1 MRENERTIN
10 PITAGN
16 VSKDA
21 LELYRSATH
30 KLPERMLAW
39 QLHSAGMENFGR
51 DGKPEEV
58 SLPKHADDELL
69 ARVDAV
75 GVCFSDVKIISLG
88 GKHPRLYGRDL
99 SKEPI
104 IPGHEV
110 SLTIV
115 SVGEKLRD
123 RFKVG
128 ERYIV
133 QADIYYKGVG
143 LAYGYMLPGGY
154 EQYCIIGKEILYG
167 DDGCYLIPVK
177 DDCGYAEAALA
188 EPWACVEAS
197 YSIEFRKLMK
207 PSGVCWFIGV
217 DGARFDEYEL
227 SRGIERD
234 EHPKKV
240 VATGLHGTIRLLI
253 KERCKALGIPF
264 IETAKFEEINFDEL
278 IQTETGGEGF
288 DDIIVLGNSA
298 KVISKAFECLARKG
312 MLNIVADEP
321 ADEPAVIDV
330 GRIHYDGVLIVGT
343 KSRDISDGYVTG
355 RRKSE
360 PKGGGAMY
368 IIGVG
373 GPMGQMHLLRAI
385 DSKEPPR
392 LIVATDV
399 DDSRLEYCRER
410 YMERAKRA
418 SIELLLL
425 NPKKLGEQFDEELR
439 KAVGED
445 GFDDIIL
452 LAPFPKLIEDVQ
464 RWLGDN
470 GFMNL
475 FAGLPKGTNVRID
488 VSGVYM
494 HGHRYVGS
502 SGSSIADLVIALSKT
517 ESGEIRPNLSVA
529 AIGGIRAVWQAVK
542 AAEEGRFPGKI
553 VIFPHI
559 DIDLIPISRLSEHIP
574 EVASKLSPDGSWTK
588 EAEDELLKRSLKLEP
603 ADDHELKTR
612 GQFASHQMLPLKRL
626 KDKVAIV
633 TGAGQGL
640 GEAIA
645 KRLAQE
651 GAHVVVADIN
661 PVGAIAVAEA
671 IKKRYGVKALGLK
684 VDVTKESEVEEMV
697 KRTVEEFGRIDI
709 LVANAGI
716 LISGAIT
723 EFDVGAW
730 KRVIDVNLIG
740 YMICAKHVAKVMIE
754 QRNGVI
760 IQINSKS
767 GKKGSYRNSAYASS
781 KFGGIGLTQSLALE
795 LAPYGIRV
803 NAVCP
808 GNLLD
813 SPLWVRSLY
822 EQYSKRWGISP
833 EEVRRRYEE
842 QVPLK
847 RGCTYDD
854 VCNTVVF
861 LASEESSYITGE
873 ALNVD
878 GGQEMGR

>member
-1 MRENERTIN
+1 MRRRKHDANSKVANEM
-10 PITAGN
+10 
-16 VSKDA
+16 
-21 LELYRSATH
+21 LELYRSAKH
-30 KLPERMLAW
+30 KLPEKMLAW
-39 QLHSAGMENFGR
+39 RLHAAGMENFGR
-51 DGKPEEV
+51 NGEPEELP
-58 SLPKHADDELL
+58 LPKHADNELL
-69 ARVDAV
+69 ARIDAV
-75 GVCFSDVKIISLG
+75 GVCFSDVKIIDLG
-88 GKHPRLYGRDL
+88 GAHPRLYGRDL

-154 EQYCIIGKEILYG
+154 EQYCVIGKEMLYG
-167 DDGCYLIPVK
+167 DDGCYLIPVR
-177 DDCGYAEAALA
+177 DDCGYAEAALT

-197 YSIEFRKLMK
+197 YSIAIRDGIKAG
-207 PSGVCWFIGV
+207 GVCWFIGV

-227 SRGIERD
+227 SRGIERSR
-234 EHPKKV
+234 HPRKV
-240 VATGLHGTIRLLI
+240 IATGLSGLIRSLLR
-253 KERCKALGIPF
+253 ERCRALEIPF
-264 IETAKFEEINFDEL
+264 VETARLNELDIDEL
-278 IQTETGGEGF
+278 VQRETDGKGF

-298 KVISKAFECLARKG
+298 EAVSKVFGKLARG
-312 MLNIVADEP
+312 GILNIVANAPMDE
-321 ADEPAVIDV
+321 AAMIDV

-343 KSRDISDGYVTG
+343 TSNDISDGYISG

-399 DDSRLEYCRER
+399 DDSRLAYCRER
-410 YMERAKRA
+410 YESKAKEA
-418 SIELLLL
+418 GIEIILL
-425 NPKKLGEQFDEELR
+425 NPSKLGDELEGELY
-439 KAVGED
+439 KAVGD
-445 GFDDIIL
+445 GGFDDIIL
-452 LAPFPKLIEDVQ
+452 LAPVPKLIEDAQ
-464 RWLGDN
+464 KWLGEN
-470 GFMNL
+470 GVMNL
-475 FAGLPKGTNVRID
+475 FAGLPRGTNVRID

-494 HGHRYVGS
+494 RGQRYVGS
-502 SGSSIADLVIALSKT
+502 SGSSIADLVMALSKT
-517 ESGEIRPNLSVA
+517 EGGELRPNLSVA
-529 AIGGIRAVWQAVK
+529 AIGGIKAVWEAVK
-542 AAEEGRFPGKI
+542 AAKEGRFPGKI

-559 DIDLIPISRLSEHIP
+559 DIPLIPLIELNARLP
-574 EVASKLSPDGSWTK
+574 EVASKLSEDGSWTK
-588 EAEDELLKRSLKLEP
+588 EAEEELLRRFLNLEP
-603 ADDHELKTR
+603 ADDAELVAR
-612 GQFASHQMLPLKRL
+612 GPFVIRDDGAAKRL

-645 KRLAQE
+645 MRLAKE
-651 GAHVVVADIN
+651 GAHVVIADIN
-661 PVGAIAVAEA
+661 PIGATAVAEA
-671 IKKRYGVKALGLK
+671 VKKRYGVRALGLK
-684 VDVTKESEVEEMV
+684 VDVTNEDEVEFMV
-697 KRTVEEFGRIDI
+697 KRTLEEFGRIDI

-723 EFDVGAW
+723 EFDVEAW
-730 KRVIDVNLIG
+730 RRVIDVNLVG

-754 QRNGVI
+754 QRSGVI

-795 LAPYGIRV
+795 LAPYGVRV
-803 NAVCP
+803 NAICP

-822 EQYSKRWGISP
+822 EQYSKRWGITP
-833 EEVRRRYEE
+833 EEVRRKYEE

-854 VCNTVVF
+854 VCNAVVF
-861 LASEESSYITGE
+861 LASDESSYITGE

>member
-1 MRENERTIN
+1 MLSAEEK
-10 PITAGN
+10 GK
-16 VSKDA
+16 VLKDV
-21 LELYRSATH
+21 LEIYRSAKH
-30 KLPERMLAW
+30 KLPQKMLAW
-39 QLHSAGMENFGR
+39 LLHGPGMENFGK
-51 DGKPEEV
+51 DKLPEEIP
-58 SLPKHADDELL
+58 LPKHADNELL

-75 GVCFSDVKIISLG
+75 GVCFSDVKIINLG

-104 IPGHEV
+104 TPGHEV

-143 LAYGYMLPGGY
+143 LAYGYVLPGGY
-154 EQYCIIGKEILYG
+154 EQYCVIGKEILYG

-177 DDCGYAEAALA
+177 DECGYAEAALT

-197 YSIEFRKLMK
+197 YSIK
-207 PSGVCWFIGV
+207 PRDGIKEDGICWFIGTSN
-217 DGARFDEYEL
+217 AKFDQYEL
-227 SRGIERD
+227 SEGIERNR
-234 EHPKKV
+234 HPKKI
-240 VATGLHGTIRLLI
+240 VATGLQGRIKLLI
-253 KERCKALGIPF
+253 RERAKALGIPF
-264 IETAKFEEINFDEL
+264 VETDALEKIDVDEL
-278 IQTETGGEGF
+278 VSRETDGKGF
-288 DDIIVLGNSA
+288 DDVIVLGSGSA
-298 KVISKAFECLARKG
+298 EAISKAFSCLAKNG
-312 MLNIVADEP
+312 VLNIVASEPMNEP
-321 ADEPAVIDV
+321 AEIDV
-330 GRIHYDGVLIVGT
+330 GRIHYDGILMVGT
-343 KSRDISDGYVTG
+343 KSLDISNGYISVRG
-355 RRKSE
+355 SE

-373 GPMGQMHLLRAI
+373 GPMGQMHLLRAL

-399 DDSRLEYCRER
+399 DSSRLSYCRER
-410 YMERAKRA
+410 YSEKAKKA
-418 SIELLLL
+418 NVELLLL
-425 NPKKLGEQFDEELR
+425 NPKELGEEFDEALR
-439 KAVGED
+439 NAVGDD

-452 LAPFPKLIEDVQ
+452 LAPIPKLIEDGQ
-464 RWLGDN
+464 RWLGEN

-475 FAGLPKGTNVRID
+475 FAGLPKGTKVKLD
-488 VSGVYM
+488 VTGVYM
-494 HGHRYVGS
+494 RGQRYVGS
-502 SGSSIADLVIALSKT
+502 SGSSIADLVVALSKT
-517 ESGEIRPNLSVA
+517 ERGEIRPNMSVA
-529 AIGGIRAVWQAVK
+529 AIGGIKAVWEAIK

-559 DIDLIPISRLSEHIP
+559 DIELMPIAELKERLP
-574 EVASKLSPDGSWTK
+574 NVASKLAPDGSWTK
-588 EAEDELLKRSLKLEP
+588 EAEDELLRCFLNVEP
-603 ADDHELKTR
+603 ADEEELKSR
-612 GQFASHQMLPLKRL
+612 GPFVTAQLETPKRL
-626 KDKVAIV
+626 KGKVAIV
-633 TGAGQGL
+633 TGAAQGL

-645 KRLAQE
+645 MRLAQE
-651 GAHVVVADIN
+651 GANVVVADIN
-661 PVGAIAVAEA
+661 PVGAVAVAEA
-671 IKKRYGVKALGLK
+671 IKKRYGVKAIGVK
-684 VDVTKESEVEEMV
+684 VDVTKESDVEEMV
-697 KRTVEEFGRIDI
+697 RRTVEEFGRIDI

-723 EFDVGAW
+723 DFDVEAW
-730 KRVIDVNLIG
+730 KRVIDVNLVG

-754 QRNGVI
+754 QRSGVI

-767 GKKGSYRNSAYASS
+767 GKKGSYKNSAYASS

-795 LAPYGIRV
+795 LAPYGVRV

-822 EQYSKRWGISP
+822 EQYAKRWGITP
-833 EEVRRRYEE
+833 EEVRKKYEE

-854 VCNTVVF
+854 VCNAVVF
-861 LASEESSYITGE
+861 LASDESSYITGE